1 MSKPKSTRKRSYT
14 AKRFAQNRQAAEDAA
29 RYREMLEESSCEAPI
44 IVEPA
49 AAKERGLWACIRDA
63 FAIFWRGL
71 Q

>member
-1 MSKPKSTRKRSYT
+1 MSKPRTKKRRSYT
-14 AKRFAQNRQAAEDAA
+14 AKRCAENLRTAKDASS
-29 RYREMLEESSCEAPI
+29 YRALLAESSCEAPI